1 VNDYSHTILKM
12 DNVHASYGSVPAL
25 RGVSLNIS
33 EGEAAVLIGHHGC
46 GKTAV
51 LKAIFG
57 LLPVSGGEILFD
69 KSPINKFNTEKIV
82 QMGISYVD
90 ETKLLFP
97 AMRVNDNLV
106 LGAYHRWGKDRR
118 SNIKGDL
125 ELVYRLFP
133 ILKERES
140 QYAGTLSGGEQ
151 QMLAIGRAL
160 MSGPQLLLLDCPTLG
175 LAPRLVKKVIKAI
188 AELKERGVTI
198 LMIDQNLHQVINII
212 DRGYVMKEG
221 QVIKEDDPKELL
233 TSEES
238 SKAYFNNPQ

>member
-1 VNDYSHTILKM
+1 M